1 MTGRAVRAALYV
13 RVSSE
18 EQATGGTSLET
29 QEQRCRAYCVA
40 QGWTVQ
46 DLYMDA
52 GVSGAKASRPALDA
66 MLGAVHAGQVDAV
79 LVAKLDRL
87 GRTAGHLAPLL
98 QELDDRGVAF
108 VSLAEQWDTSTAQG
122 RFVRG
127 MFAQLAELERGVI
140 LERTA
145 SGRRARIAQGGWG
158 GGNIAPYGYRIVG
171 KRAEAHLELDERE
184 AAMIRRAVELLLD
197 RGMTTGQAARALNAE
212 GYTPRQAPRW
222 SQTNLRNVLLRKRFD
237 GTWTYGKEARGGG
250 QAEPLT
256 VAVPPVLDAERAEAL
271 RTYLR
276 ATATDKPPRER
287 PYPLTGRLVGT
298 CGHTFHGVGRAD
310 RTVIRYRCT
319 YARDTPHH
327 ERCLEPTVRAEEVE
341 GAVWASVLEL
351 LADPRRLLAQAAEH
365 LGLLEGAAGVERDAL
380 ARAQVQ
386 VERRQQALVDAT
398 ATSLQAG
405 VDADTLRHVIIRLQ
419 RDLAE
424 ARHHVRMVA
433 AMQAETGVQVERVSQ
448 VQQLALVAQ
457 DRLVTADR
465 ALQQRVLALLDVRVT
480 VLDHGQPGNR
490 ARRGGPV
497 RLRVEGSVA
506 HDLLLAGAESD
517 WHPCVLATAPG

>member
-1 MTGRAVRAALYV
+1 MTRAAIYT

-18 EQATGGTSLET
+18 EQAAGGTSLAV
-29 QEQRCRAYCVA
+29 QEQRLRAYCVA

-46 DLYMDA
+46 DVYTDA

-79 LVAKLDRL
+79 LVSKLDRL
-87 GRTAGHLAPLL
+87 ARSMGNLSPLL
-98 QELDDRGVAF
+98 ADLDGRGVAL
-108 VSLAEQWDTSTAQG
+108 VSIAEAFDSASPAG
-122 RFVRG
+122 RLMRNMLG
-127 MFAQLAELERGVI
+127 SMAEWERDVI
-140 LERTA
+140 RERTT

-158 GGNIAPYGYRIVG
+158 GGNVAPLGYRVVG
-171 KRAEAHLELDERE
+171 KRAEAHLEVDERE

-212 GYTPRQAPRW
+212 GHTPRQAPRW

-237 GTWTYGKEARGGG
+237 GTWTYGKEARGGR

-256 VAVPPVLDAERAEAL
+256 VAVPPILDAERAEAL

-327 ERCLEPTVRAEEVE
+327 DRCHEPTVRAEEVE
-341 GAVWASVLEL
+341 AAVWSSVLEL
-351 LADPRRLLAQAAEH
+351 LADPRRLMAQAAEH
-365 LGLLEGAAGVERDAL
+365 LGLLEGAAVVERDAL
-380 ARAQVQ
+380 VRAQVE
-386 VERRQQALVDAT
+386 VDRRQQALVQASAT
-398 ATSLQAG
+398 GLQAG
-405 VDADTLRHVIIRLQ
+405 LDGDTLRQVVMRLQ

-424 ARHHVRMVA
+424 ARQHVRMVA
-433 AMQAETGVQVERVSQ
+433 AMQAQTGVQVERVSQ

-517 WHPCVLATAPG
+517 WHPCVLATAPR